1 MPLSS
6 YRRSPPPPP
15 GHRATIQNLPLPT
28 LQYKCPSVRK
38 SVNLGFP
45 LCQWLSPFLPATC
58 CVKEIESH
66 KYSSRNCLRLFYKLY
81 ELFIKWISNHFA
93 KKDQKRWRK
102 NTKSLNWKI
111 LTDVSLEET
120 LVKNFSL
127 SEINKTQ
134 VQTIHLLREN
144 IVKSTCIIIWL

>member
-1 MPLSS
+1 MYSLVCRVHIKNNLPLEAQLYEYLSVVECH
-6 YRRSPPPPP
+6 YPPIDEAPPPPP

-66 KYSSRNCLRLFYKLY
+66 K
-81 ELFIKWISNHFA
+81 
-93 KKDQKRWRK
+93 
-102 NTKSLNWKI
+102 
-111 LTDVSLEET
+111 
-120 LVKNFSL
+120 
-127 SEINKTQ
+127 
-134 VQTIHLLREN
+134 
-144 IVKSTCIIIWL
+144 